1 MNLHVESAGEG
12 EPVLF
17 LHGVS
22 GSGTTYRWLK
32 LEGRR
37 SVHLTF
43 RGHGESD
50 RTPGR
55 YRLDDYV
62 GDALSVLE
70 EIGPAALVGH
80 SLGGVVAWTLAQRR
94 PELVTKLFLED
105 PPLLM
110 GEPEAHA
117 ANPAI
122 PPFRD
127 RQAAVR
133 AWQARGATEAEV
145 EAELDPEG
153 LQTPEALAA
162 RAHALHHLD
171 PEVLDA
177 VIDGSLLAAADT
189 RSPVT
194 VPVLILAADEHLGP
208 AFPPEHEA
216 RLAATHPDIA
226 VVRLAGAPHT
236 IHDTAA
242 VRDQYVAQL
251 VAFLG

>member
-1 MNLHVESAGEG
+1 MTVHIETVGDG

-22 GSGTTYRWLK
+22 GSGGTYRWLE

-37 SVHLTF
+37 SVRLTF
-43 RGHGESD
+43 RGHGESARAAD
-50 RTPGR
+50 YT
-55 YRLDDYV
+55 LDGYV
-62 GDALSVLE
+62 EDVLPVLE
-70 EIGPAALVGH
+70 RLGPAPIVGH

-94 PELVTKLFLED
+94 PDLVTRLFLED
-105 PPLLM
+105 PPLFM

-122 PPFRD
+122 PPFRE

-133 AWQARGATEAEV
+133 GWQARGATEAQI

-153 LQTPEALAA
+153 VQTPEAAAA
-162 RAHALHHLD
+162 RAHALFHLD
-171 PEVLDA
+171 PAVLDP

-194 VPVLILAADEHLGP
+194 VPVLILAADAALGA

-216 RLAATHPDIA
+216 RLAATHPDVA

-242 VRDQYVAQL
+242 VRDTYVAQL
-251 VAFLG
+251 VAFLA

>member
-22 GSGTTYRWLK
+22 GSGATYRWLA

-37 SVHLTF
+37 CVRLTF

-50 RTPGR
+50 RTPGA

-62 GDALSVLE
+62 ADALSVLE
-70 EIGPAALVGH
+70 ALGPAPLVGH
-80 SLGGVVAWTLAQRR
+80 SLGGVVAWTIAQRR

-105 PPLLM
+105 PPLFM
-110 GEPEAHA
+110 GEPDAHA

-122 PPFRD
+122 PAFRD
-127 RQAAVR
+127 RQVAVH
-133 AWQARGATEAEV
+133 AWAARGATEAEI

-153 LQTPEALAA
+153 LQTPDALGA
-162 RAHALHHLD
+162 RAHALRHLD
-171 PEVLDA
+171 PELLDP
-177 VIDGSLLAAADT
+177 VIDGSLLAATDT
-189 RSPVT
+189 RAPVP
-194 VPVLILAADEHLGP
+194 VPVLILAADAALGP

-226 VVRLAGAPHT
+226 VVRVAGAPHT